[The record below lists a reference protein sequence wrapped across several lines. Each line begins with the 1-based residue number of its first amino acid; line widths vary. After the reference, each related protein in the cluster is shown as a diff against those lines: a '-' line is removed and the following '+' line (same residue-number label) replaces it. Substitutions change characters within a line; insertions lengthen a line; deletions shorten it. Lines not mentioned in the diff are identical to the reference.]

1 MKKLFVCLSALVVL
15 CVAAAQAEEF
25 PYVGKISGSNVN
37 VRAKADLYRE
47 VVCQLTKGDEV
58 KVVNFGDASMGHNYS
73 AEARKSYLAR
83 SAGIKGKDDKFSAN
97 YWARKVL
104 WAGPKGSKKAP
115 PGGSRFK

>member
-1 MKKLFVCLSALVVL
+1 MKASNIKR
-15 CVAAAQAEEF
+15 EGGKIKYRGHEF
-25 PYVGKISGSNVN
+25 PGFNKP
-37 VRAKADLYRE
+37 RASTNPKKKKMVLAK
-47 VVCQLTKGDEV
+47 KGDEV
-58 KVVNFGDASMGHNYS
+58 KVVHFGDASMGHNYS

-104 WAGPKGSKKAP
+104 WAGPGGSKKSP